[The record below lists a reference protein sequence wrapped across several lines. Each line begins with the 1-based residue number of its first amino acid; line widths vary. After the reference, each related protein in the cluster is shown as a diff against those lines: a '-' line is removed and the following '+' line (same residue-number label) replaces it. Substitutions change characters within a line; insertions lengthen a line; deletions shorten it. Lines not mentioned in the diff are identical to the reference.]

1 MKFFM
6 YSECGEGAGLLDRIQ
21 QEGNEVSLY
30 IHDRIYRDVWDG
42 LLPKVNIPTPDK
54 DALILFD
61 MSGNGATADSFR
73 RSGHLVYGAS
83 ALMDQLECD
92 RDFGF
97 DVMKQVGIKI
107 PKTEKFK
114 SFKDGIEYVSKHTG
128 KLVFKPNGSMPC
140 KLTYVS
146 ENAEE
151 LIAYLRFVE
160 VKFGKNIDDFL
171 LQDFVKGCVVSSEAF
186 CDGQKFIRPCNHTV
200 EAKKFMDG
208 EHGPSTGCSGNVTW
222 LDETQIMASGIMLA
236 EEYCVKNGYVG
247 QIDLNAVVNEDGVF
261 GLEWTPRMGY
271 DATPCLFS
279 LIKGDVGEFFSDL
292 LSGQLKKM
300 PMVAEYGASVRF
312 SIPPY
317 PAELLKGKD
326 SEKFSPNEGIPIQG
340 FESVEDEIYFYEV
353 LCKDGQLVHSSGTG
367 VLGITLGM
375 DSNCK
380 IAINDCYDVLE
391 FINVPDLQYRTD
403 LDTVLSSMVE
413 EISEYA

>member
-1 MKFFM
+1 M
-6 YSECGEGAGLLDRIQ
+6 YSECGEGAGLLSRIQ
-21 QEGNEVSLY
+21 DEGNDVSLY
-30 IHDRIYRDVWDG
+30 IHDRIYRDCWDG
-42 LLPKVNIPTPDK
+42 LLPKVNIPAPEK
-54 DALILFD
+54 DAIVLFD

-97 DVMKQVGIKI
+97 DVMKQAGIKI
-107 PKTEKFK
+107 PETKKFK
-114 SFKDGIEYVSKHTG
+114 SFADGIEYVSKYDG

-146 ENAEE
+146 ENAKE
-151 LIAYLRFVE
+151 LIAYMKFVE
-160 VKFGKNIDDFL
+160 VKFGKNIDDFI
-171 LQDFVKGCVVSSEAF
+171 LQEFISGCVVSSEAF
-186 CDGQKFIRPCNHTV
+186 CDGERFIKPFNHTI
-200 EAKKFMDG
+200 ETKKFLDKDL
-208 EHGPSTGCSGNVTW
+208 GPATGCSGNVTW
-222 LDETQIMASGIMLA
+222 LDETQIMKSGVGLV
-236 EEYCVKNGYVG
+236 EEYCVKNQYVG
-247 QIDLNAVVNEDGVF
+247 QIDLNCVVNDSGVY
-261 GLEWTPRMGY
+261 GLEWTPRFGY
-271 DATPCLFS
+271 DATPALFS

-300 PMVAEYGASVRF
+300 PMVEEYAASVRF

-380 IAINDCYDVLE
+380 IAINDCYDILE

>member
-1 MKFFM
+1 MKYFM
-6 YSECGEGAGLLDRIQ
+6 YSECGEGAGILDRIQ
-21 QEGNEVSLY
+21 NEGNDVSLY
-30 IHDRIYRDVWDG
+30 IHDRIYKDVWDG
-42 LLPKVNIPTPDK
+42 LLPKVNIPTPES

-61 MSGNGATADSFR
+61 MSGNGAVADNFR
-73 RSGHLVYGAS
+73 RLGHKVYGAS

-97 DVMKQVGIKI
+97 DVMKKVGIRI
-107 PKTEKFK
+107 PETKKFK
-114 SFKDGIEYVSKHTG
+114 SFADGIEYVSKYDG

-151 LIAYLRFVE
+151 LIAYMRFVE
-160 VKFGKNIDDFL
+160 SKFGKNIDDFI
-171 LQDFVKGCVVSSEAF
+171 LQEFIKGVVVSSEAF
-186 CDGQKFIRPCNHTV
+186 CDGKQFIRPFNHTV
-200 EAKKFMDG
+200 EVKKFLDK
-208 EHGPSTGCSGNVTW
+208 ELGPATGCSGNVTW
-222 LDETQIMASGIMLA
+222 LDETQIMESGIA
-236 EEYCVKNGYVG
+236 RVEEYCVKNGYVG
-247 QIDLNAVVNEDGVF
+247 QIDLNAVVNDKGVY

-292 LSGQLKKM
+292 LSGGLKKM
-300 PMVAEYGASVRF
+300 PMVDEYAASVRF

-353 LCKDGQLVHSSGTG
+353 LCKDEQLVHSSGTG
-367 VLGITLGM
+367 VLGIALGM
-375 DSNCK
+375 DGNCD
-380 IAINDCYDVLE
+380 IAVKDCYDVLE
-391 FINVPDLQYRTD
+391 SINVPDLQYRTD
-403 LDTVLSSMVE
+403 LDTVLFSMVE